1 MLSTKVTCKS
11 HGQDSSYFL
20 GWQEYEKNPFDPVH
34 NPSGIIQMG
43 LAENQLSFDLLE
55 SWIARNQENDWFNKK
70 GGSIFRE
77 LALFQDYHGLPEFKK
92 VLAEY
97 MSEIR
102 QNKVKF
108 DTNKLVLTAGATS
121 ANETLMFCL
130 AEPGDAF
137 LIPTPYYPGFD
148 RDLKWRT
155 GVEIVPIQTSSSN
168 NFKITKSALENA
180 YQQAQNLHLKVKGL
194 FITNPSNPLGTSL
207 SLEELNLL
215 ITFSINKNIHIVSD
229 EIYSGTVFD
238 SPRFVSILEA
248 LDPRISTRVHIVSS
262 LSKDLGLPGF
272 RIGLI
277 YSNNETLISAATKMS
292 SFGLIS
298 SQSQFLMSKILSDK
312 RFIGKYVMENR
323 KRLKNR
329 RKMLVLGLEKSGIK
343 CLESNAGLFC
353 WVDMRPLLDS
363 ETFEAEMELWMK
375 MVREFGLNVSPGSS
389 CHCSEPGW
397 FRVCFANM
405 ARETLELSVKRIRA
419 LVDSKLGINV
429 KKYRLKKPHFTTSRP
444 AQDLKLIQL
453 QKNKITEK
461 FEGMSA
467 AAAGNT
473 ILCRRVMLLRR

>member
-155 GVEIVPIQTSSSN
+155 GVEIVPIQSSSSN

-180 YQQAQNLHLKVKGL
+180 CQQAQKLHLKVKGL

-262 LSKDLGLPGF
+262 LSKDLGLPD
-272 RIGLI
+272 
-277 YSNNETLISAATKMS
+277 S
-292 SFGLIS
+292 
-298 SQSQFLMSKILSDK
+298 MSKILSDK

-329 RKMLVLGLEKSGIK
+329 RKMLVSGLDKTGIK

-353 WVDMRPLLDS
+353 WVDMRLLLDS
-363 ETFEAEMELWMK
+363 QTFEAEMELWKK

-429 KKYRLKKPHFTTSRP
+429 K
-444 AQDLKLIQL
+444 
-453 QKNKITEK
+453 
-461 FEGMSA
+461 
-467 AAAGNT
+467 
-473 ILCRRVMLLRR
+473 

>member
-1 MLSTKVTCKS
+1 MLSRKITCKS
-11 HGQDSSYFL
+11 HGEDSSYFL
-20 GWQEYEKNPFDPVH
+20 GWQEYEKNPFHPVK

-55 SWIARNQENDWFNKK
+55 SWIARNQVNEWFKQR

-102 QNKVKF
+102 QKKVKF

-121 ANETLMFCL
+121 ANETVMFCL
-130 AEPGDAF
+130 AEPGEAF

-155 GVEIVPIQTSSSN
+155 GVEIVPINCSSPN
-168 NFKITKSALENA
+168 NFRITISALEKA
-180 YQQAQNLHLKVKGL
+180 YQQAQNLHLKVKGM
-194 FITNPSNPLGTSL
+194 FITNPSNPLGTSI

-215 ITFSINKNIHIVSD
+215 ITFSIDKNIHIVSD

-238 SPRFVSILEA
+238 SPRFTSILEA
-248 LDPRISTRVHIVSS
+248 VDRKNTSILTRIHVVSS

-272 RIGLI
+272 RIGMI

-298 SQSQFLMSKILSDK
+298 SQSQFLLSKILADK
-312 RFIGKYVMENR
+312 KFIKNYIVENR
-323 KRLKNR
+323 RRLKNR
-329 RKMLVLGLEKSGIK
+329 RNTLASGLERIGIP
-343 CLESNAGLFC
+343 CLKSNAGLFC
-353 WVDMRPLLDS
+353 WVDMRHLLISD
-363 ETFEAEMELWMK
+363 TFEAEMELWEK
-375 MVREFGLNVSPGSS
+375 MVREYGLNVSPGSS

-405 ARETLELSVKRIRA
+405 TREALDLSVQRIRA
-419 LVDSKLGINV
+419 LVDS
-429 KKYRLKKPHFTTSRP
+429 
-444 AQDLKLIQL
+444 
-453 QKNKITEK
+453 NKT
-461 FEGMSA
+461 
-467 AAAGNT
+467 
-473 ILCRRVMLLRR
+473 